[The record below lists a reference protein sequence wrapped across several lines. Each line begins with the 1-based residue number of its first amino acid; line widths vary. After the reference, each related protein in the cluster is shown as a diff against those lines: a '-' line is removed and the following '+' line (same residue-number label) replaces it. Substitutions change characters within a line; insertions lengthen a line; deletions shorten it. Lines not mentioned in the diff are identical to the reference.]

1 MGAKTGLLAYGA
13 QDVAS
18 ILRAGPAESGCEAAE
33 ALLRRIYP
41 DWHVDPLDGADAA
54 GDLDEAAYPPEDVAY
69 AASFPGLEIVCD
81 RNVMVDYPSRL
92 PQRYLEAADARTVVL
107 HAMHSV
113 TDWLAFAV
121 WTDGTLVRSLS
132 VSPHGGIAEEI
143 GERLPFEAPFW
154 RGEHPVTPIPGWPN
168 KGPYP
173 LPFHPLALGEAALRA
188 LFGFVIEGRR
198 EPGDVDAC
206 AVPVHGFNLTN
217 PAGPSLEERWAAHA
231 ALMAQMG
238 TRRTVHATGRLMV

>member
-1 MGAKTGLLAYGA
+1 MPMLRDRPAGAG
-13 QDVAS
+13 
-18 ILRAGPAESGCEAAE
+18 REPAE

-41 DWHVDPLDGADAA
+41 DWLVEPLDGTDVAV
-54 GDLDEAAYPPEDVAY
+54 DLSEAVYPPEDIAY

-81 RNVMVDYPSRL
+81 RNVMVDHPSRL
-92 PQRYLEAADARTVVL
+92 PRRYLAAAEARTVVL

-121 WTDGTLVRSLS
+121 WTDGALVRSLS
-132 VSPHGGIAEEI
+132 VSPHHGILEDI
-143 GERLPFEAPFW
+143 GERLPFEASYW
-154 RGEHPVTPIPGWPN
+154 GGDHPVIPMPGSPS

-188 LFGFVIEGRR
+188 LFEFVIEGRS

-206 AVPVHGFNLTN
+206 AIPVHAFSLTD
-217 PAGPSLEERWAAHA
+217 PGAPSFEERRAARA
-231 ALMAQMG
+231 ALMARMG
-238 TRRTVHATGRLMV
+238 PRRSLFLQPDGSWSEVAAGGGSLKV